1 MHKDVFLLLT
11 GRFHCPT
18 ENLFGGLGSRRG
30 FFLSEHRT
38 LPPKTP
44 FAKNLAKPSFRTA
57 LSAGSLLTERK
68 IVVKATN
75 MKVTTLTV
83 DYQVTRSR
91 DFQSVRLGGS
101 VALELTEGDDKK
113 ECLEKARRWLAGQ
126 LNAAAD
132 EELENVLFGPRK

>member
-1 MHKDVFLLLT
+1 VHKDILFLLAGCLH
-11 GRFHCPT
+11 RLT
-18 ENLFGGLGSRRG
+18 ENLFGGLRSRRG
-30 FFLSEHRT
+30 FFLSKHKT
-38 LPPKTP
+38 LPPEPP
-44 FAKNLAKPSFRTA
+44 FAKNLLKPSFRTA
-57 LSAGSLLTERK
+57 LSVGSLLTERK
-68 IVVKATN
+68 GKK